1 MLFTLAGIV
10 SLSYAS
16 SFGMI
21 IAVILVG
28 IGSSIFHPEASRISF
43 LASGGKRGLA
53 QSIFQLGGNAGTAIG
68 PLLVALIVV
77 PNTIHH
83 LVCHCCV
90 NRIASFKPN
99 CTLVSKPFE
108 FNY

>member
-21 IAVILVG
+21 IAAVILLALVP
-28 IGSSIFHPEASRISF
+28 IFHPEASRISF

-53 QSIFQLGGNAGTAIG
+53 QSIFQLGGNADSNWS
-68 PLLVALIVV
+68 LVSGSYSSAKH
-77 PNTIHH
+77 TILHH

-90 NRIASFKPN
+90 NRIKF
-99 CTLVSKPFE
+99 
-108 FNY
+108 

>member
-21 IAVILVG
+21 IAAVILVG
-28 IGSSIFHPEASRISF
+28 IGSYFSSRSVANFFFGLRRKTGFSAVYLSIGREC
-43 LASGGKRGLA
+43 
-53 QSIFQLGGNAGTAIG
+53 GTAIG

-77 PNTIHH
+77 PNTQFYIIWFAIVALIGL
-83 LVCHCCV
+83 LVLS
-90 NRIASFKPN
+90 RIALCIKAI
-99 CTLVSKPFE
+99 
-108 FNY
+108 